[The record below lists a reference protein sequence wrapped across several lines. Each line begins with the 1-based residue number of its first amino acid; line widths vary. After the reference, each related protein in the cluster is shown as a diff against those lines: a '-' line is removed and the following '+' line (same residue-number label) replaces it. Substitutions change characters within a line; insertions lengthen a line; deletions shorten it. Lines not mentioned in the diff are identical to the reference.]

1 MTAKTTARKP
11 YELFYWPGIPGRG
24 EYVRLA
30 LEEAGAPY
38 IDVPRERDTGTE
50 AMLSLLTI

>member
-1 MTAKTTARKP
+1 MPARTPAKASKSRNPPGKP

-38 IDVPRERDTGTE
+38 IDVARERPGG
-50 AMLSLLTI
+50 M